1 MNILFRALVK
11 RNGEFRRGACVFSL
25 VKKRTGQSL
34 ILSPSTTTTT
44 TTEQY
49 GILQNEVQLFELN
62 FIKQHPD
69 GLISLLVLERIF
81 ASMMLPVSEVS
92 DLFES
97 LSEPIKKSSTGVML
111 AEQLKAQLNTSIG
124 AKAPD
129 FEGPSPD
136 GSSIKLYENLG
147 KVTLIDF
154 WAAWCGP
161 CRMVGPVIA
170 ELAED
175 YGDKAV
181 VGKLNVDQNP
191 ETSMKFGIR
200 SIPTVL
206 FMKNGEVVDKLVG
219 ASSKQAYAAKLE
231 ALMN

>member
-1 MNILFRALVK
+1 MAL
-11 RNGEFRRGACVFSL
+11 EFTDA
-25 VKKRTGQSL
+25 
-34 ILSPSTTTTT
+34 
-44 TTEQY
+44 
-49 GILQNEVQLFELN
+49 N
-62 FIKQHPD
+62 FKETAVDADKP
-69 GLISLLVLERIF
+69 
-81 ASMMLPVSEVS
+81 
-92 DLFES
+92 
-97 LSEPIKKSSTGVML
+97 GV
-111 AEQLKAQLNTSIG
+111 
-124 AKAPD
+124 
-129 FEGPSPD
+129 
-136 GSSIKLYENLG
+136 
-147 KVTLIDF
+147 IDF
-154 WAAWCGP
+154 WAEWCGP